1 MESPGRVFD
10 DLAKVANG
18 AVSTVIGMKQEIDQM
33 IRQRLEKLLTQ
44 ADLVPREEFEAV
56 QAMAAEARAEQIRLE
71 KRILVLEERLEGPA
85 MAPVKKAS
93 APRKATAKTSS
104 RAKAKK

>member
-33 IRQRLEKLLTQ
+33 IRQRLEKLLTH
-44 ADLVPREEFEAV
+44 ADLVPREEFDAV

-71 KRILVLEERLEGPA
+71 KRVSALEERLVGPTK
-85 MAPVKKAS
+85 APAKKAS
-93 APRKATAKTSS
+93 EPRKAAAKTKP
-104 RAKAKK
+104 RAKAKG